1 MNYNFHEYDMQEIKQ
16 QNEWNKWR
24 KSNNNEHKIYDKRR
38 GYKVITFKLY
48 NILLTK
54 ITTDK

>member
-1 MNYNFHEYDMQEIKQ
+1 MQEIKQ

-38 GYKVITFKLY
+38 GYKVITFKPY